1 MYLALVLFWWIRWA
15 VLTAEGWFVCMQAV
29 FQITPL
35 NLEEWFSVLKIS
47 FPVILID
54 EVLKVVAR
62 KITEGSCVI
71 EYLFIEYIEC
81 ILSVT

>member
-1 MYLALVLFWWIRWA
+1 MCIRDR
-15 VLTAEGWFVCMQAV
+15 
-29 FQITPL
+29 L

>member
-1 MYLALVLFWWIRWA
+1 MNRSFVLAVNAVSTDVETLPLKAGLV
-15 VLTAEGWFVCMQAV
+15 FVGVQAV

-62 KITEGSCVI
+62 KITEGR
-71 EYLFIEYIEC
+71 
-81 ILSVT
+81 

>member
-1 MYLALVLFWWIRWA
+1 M
-15 VLTAEGWFVCMQAV
+15 

-47 FPVILID
+47 FPVIVID

-62 KITEGSCVI
+62 KITEGSSCCVCWRMI
-71 EYLFIEYIEC
+71 DL
-81 ILSVT
+81 LMHKVAKMVT